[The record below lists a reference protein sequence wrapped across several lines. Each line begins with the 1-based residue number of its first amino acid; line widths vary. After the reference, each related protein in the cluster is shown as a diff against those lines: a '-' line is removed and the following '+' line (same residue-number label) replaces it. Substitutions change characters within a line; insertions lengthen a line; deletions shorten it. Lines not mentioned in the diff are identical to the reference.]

1 MKSPEYTRLH
11 NKAHNKALTP
21 REGSKMTRG
30 PWRIEGGGHNV
41 RGPNGEY
48 IAVVQSAPTKRAT
61 ADARA
66 IVALP
71 ELLESLEEL
80 VELLNAGLGDEWDWR
95 YGRMAQARERS
106 LAALA
111 KAKGRN

>member
-1 MKSPEYTRLH
+1 MESPEYTH
-11 NKAHNKALTP
+11 PHDKALIP
-21 REGSKMTRG
+21 REESKITPG

-48 IAVVQSAPTKRAT
+48 VAVVQSAPTERAA

-71 ELLESLEEL
+71 ELLESLREL
-80 VELLNAGLGDEWDWR
+80 VELLDAGLGDEWDR
-95 YGRMAQARERS
+95 GYGPMARARARS
-106 LAALA
+106 LGSLA
-111 KAKGRN
+111 KAKGRR

>member
-1 MKSPEYTRLH
+1 MKIIESPEYTRPH
-11 NKAHNKALTP
+11 TKALTP
-21 REGSKMTRG
+21 REGSQITRG

-48 IAVVQSAPTKRAT
+48 IAVVQSAPTKRAA

-71 ELLESLEEL
+71 ELLESLQDL
-80 VELLNAGLGDEWDWR
+80 VELLDAGLGDEWNWR

-111 KAKGRN
+111 KAKGRQ

>member
-1 MKSPEYTRLH
+1 MESPEYTH
-11 NKAHNKALTP
+11 PQNKALIP
-21 REGSKMTRG
+21 REESKITPG
-30 PWRIEGGGHNV
+30 PWRIEGGAHNV

-48 IAVVQSAPTKRAT
+48 IAVVQSAPTERAA

-71 ELLESLEEL
+71 ELLESLQEL
-80 VELLNAGLGDEWDWR
+80 VELLDAGFGDEWR
-95 YGRMAQARERS
+95 RGYGRMAQARERS

>member
-1 MKSPEYTRLH
+1 MESPEYARPH
-11 NKAHNKALTP
+11 NTAFTP
-21 REGSKMTRG
+21 REGSKITPG
-30 PWRIEGGGHNV
+30 PWRIEEGGRNV

-48 IAVVQSAPTKRAT
+48 IAVVQSAPTKRAA

-71 ELLESLEEL
+71 ELLKSLQEL
-80 VELLNAGLGDEWDWR
+80 VELLDAGFGDEWNWG

-111 KAKGRN
+111 KAKGRQ

>member
-1 MKSPEYTRLH
+1 MESPEYTPP
-11 NKAHNKALTP
+11 HNKALIP
-21 REGSKMTRG
+21 REESKITPG
-30 PWRIEGGGHNV
+30 PWRREGGGHNV

-48 IAVVQSAPTKRAT
+48 IAVVQSAPTERAA

-71 ELLESLEEL
+71 ELLESLQEL
-80 VELLNAGLGDEWDWR
+80 VELLDAGFGDEWR
-95 YGRMAQARERS
+95 RGYGRMAQARERS

>member
-1 MKSPEYTRLH
+1 MKIMETPEYTRPH
-11 NKAHNKALTP
+11 TKAPTP
-21 REGSKMTRG
+21 RKESQITRG
-30 PWRIEGGGHNV
+30 PWRLEGGGHNL

-48 IAVVQSAPTKRAT
+48 IAVVQSAPTQRAA

-71 ELLESLEEL
+71 ELLESLQEL
-80 VELLNAGLGDEWDWR
+80 VEFLDAGLGDEWDR
-95 YGRMAQARERS
+95 GHGRVAQARERA

-111 KAKGRN
+111 KAKGRK